1 MTRKMSPEAQ
11 VKASGIKVGDLVRY
25 EDMKFG
31 GGYEQSQARVTDFWF
46 KHGEATVSLDNG
58 EWRYLNEVRK
68 V

>member
-1 MTRKMSPEAQ
+1 MARQTPEAQ
-11 VKASGIKVGDLVRY
+11 VKASGLKVGDTVRY

-31 GGYEQSQARVTDFWF
+31 GGYEQHRATVTDFWF

-58 EWRYLNEVRK
+58 EWRYVSEVRK